1 MLQERPYFMSNKE
14 WYTHDDKHNK
24 FVLTDKA
31 PEEARKSYEKFY
43 NEYHYDA
50 FDYGILKEVKKIIY
64 KEAIEKGKTPEE
76 AKKEADD
83 WRKFI
88 TEE

>member
-31 PEEARKSYEKFY
+31 PEEARRSYEKFY
-43 NEYHYDA
+43 NAYCYDS
-50 FDYGILKEVKKIIY
+50 FGLGVLKDVKKIIY

-83 WRKFI
+83 WWKFI

>member
-43 NEYHYDA
+43 EYHYDS
-50 FDYGILKEVKKIIY
+50 FGLGVLKDVKKIIY

-83 WRKFI
+83 WWKFI